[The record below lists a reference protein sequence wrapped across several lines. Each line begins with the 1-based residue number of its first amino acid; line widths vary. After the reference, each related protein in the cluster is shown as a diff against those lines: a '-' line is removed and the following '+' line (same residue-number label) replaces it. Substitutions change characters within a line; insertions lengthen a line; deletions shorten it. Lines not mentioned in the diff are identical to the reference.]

1 MNDKKRDLAKAW
13 LKKAQNDLVTASQT
27 LLLPDGPTDTVCF
40 HAQQAVEKALKAMLV
55 YQNVAFPKIHDSLKL
70 LDLVLPS
77 APDLEKY
84 RQRFAEVS
92 GYAIE
97 VRYPSD
103 LVEPTREEALQAFKF
118 AEEVVQKIAAR
129 LI

>member
-13 LKKAQNDLVTASQT
+13 IQKAQNDLVTASQT
-27 LLLPDGPTDTVCF
+27 LLLPNGPTDTVCF
-40 HAQQAVEKALKAMLV
+40 HAQQAVEKALKAALV
-55 YQNVAFPKIHDSLKL
+55 GQNVAFPKIHDSLKL
-70 LDLVLPS
+70 LDMVLPF
-77 APDLEKY
+77 APELEMY
-84 RQRFAEVS
+84 RERFAEIS

-118 AEEVVQKIAAR
+118 AEEVVQKISGR
-129 LI
+129 L